1 LKKTKLLVASLCLF
15 SSLLAFTPSVSFSQ
29 NGGVVEAAAQRG
41 YIYKKYP
48 KGAKVPNKVKMLVN
62 IRGKQTMRTCYL
74 MSWNASSRTAKYYYY
89 I

>member
-1 LKKTKLLVASLCLF
+1 MKKTKLLVASLCLF

-48 KGAKVPNKVKMLVN
+48 KGAKVPNK
-62 IRGKQTMRTCYL
+62 
-74 MSWNASSRTAKYYYY
+74 
-89 I
+89 

>member
-1 LKKTKLLVASLCLF
+1 L
-15 SSLLAFTPSVSFSQ
+15 
-29 NGGVVEAAAQRG
+29 
-41 YIYKKYP
+41 
-48 KGAKVPNKVKMLVN
+48 PNSVKMLVN

>member
-1 LKKTKLLVASLCLF
+1 MKKTKLLVAGLCLF
-15 SSLLAFTPSVSFSQ
+15 SSLLAVTPSVSFSQ
-29 NGGVVEAAAQRG
+29 NAGVVEAATQKG
-41 YIYKKYP
+41 YIYKKYS
-48 KGAKVPNKVKMLVN
+48 KGAKVPNKVKMLVT

>member
-1 LKKTKLLVASLCLF
+1 LKKTKLFVASLCLF

-48 KGAKVPNKVKMLVN
+48 KGAKVPNKGELL
-62 IRGKQTMRTCYL
+62 TT
-74 MSWNASSRTAKYYYY
+74 
-89 I
+89 